1 MRKYFQNKYWPLNS
15 RRREFS
21 GSQTVRTPCFQCR
34 VHRSDPL
41 LGSSDPIS
49 IQVWPKKKPLK
60 NNKEQ
65 KKKKEGNEKKNVG
78 SGQRCEVSML
88 KARNVFVPGNI
99 GENKSSN
106 SDFSS
111 TEKQILSFQVCKT

>member
-1 MRKYFQNKYWPLNS
+1 MA
-15 RRREFS
+15 
-21 GSQTVRTPCFQCR
+21 
-34 VHRSDPL
+34 
-41 LGSSDPIS
+41 
-49 IQVWPKKKPLK
+49 KKKKNLK

-88 KARNVFVPGNI
+88 KATNVFVPGNI

-111 TEKQILSFQVCKT
+111 REKQILSFQVCKT

>member
-1 MRKYFQNKYWPLNS
+1 M
-15 RRREFS
+15 
-21 GSQTVRTPCFQCR
+21 
-34 VHRSDPL
+34 
-41 LGSSDPIS
+41 
-49 IQVWPKKKPLK
+49 WPKKNEEFK

-65 KKKKEGNEKKNVG
+65 KKEKEGNEKKTWDQG
-78 SGQRCEVSML
+78 KRCEVSML

-99 GENKSSN
+99 GENKSCN